1 MKRVVV
7 TGLGVISPLG
17 NAPGLLFDSLIRARC
32 GIGRIDAPWA
42 ASLATPY
49 AGIASCDLEA
59 HFPKIKR
66 SSLDRVTMLALL
78 AARQA
83 AAHAGIAATL
93 SADQAASEQTGLYWS
108 TGMGGA
114 HTLEAAYQELLV
126 TRAPRLRPAT
136 IVMVMNNAATG
147 QIGIDLS
154 IRGPSYTYSSACSS
168 SAVAIGE
175 AFRAIR
181 FGLVKTAIA
190 GGSEALLT
198 EGVVKAWESLGTLAR
213 LREDKQ
219 AQADGAATGS
229 RDAAA
234 GSRDAAAGSRDAAVS
249 SRDAAISSRDAA
261 TACRPFAADRS
272 GFLLGEGAAAL
283 VLEERDAARARG
295 AQILGEIT
303 GFGNTTDAG
312 HITQPDPRGQARA
325 MRAALMEAQLAPDQI
340 DHINA
345 HGTGTKVGDAAE
357 TRAIHDVFG
366 SHAPRIAV
374 SATKALHG
382 HLMGATG
389 ALETI
394 AALLALRERVAPPTA
409 HLWHPDPECDLDYVP
424 LTARALPQARHAMS
438 NSFGFGGNNAVLVLR
453 RDDT

>member
-7 TGLGVISPLG
+7 TGLGVVSPLG
-17 NAPGLLFDSLIRARC
+17 NAPGPFFDSLINARC

-49 AGIASCDLEA
+49 AGLARCDFEA
-59 HFPKIKR
+59 HFPKLKR
-66 SSLDRVTMLALL
+66 SSLDPVSMLALL

-83 AAHAGIAATL
+83 AAQAGVDAIWRT
-93 SADQAASEQTGLYWS
+93 DEAASENAGIYWG

-114 HTLEAAYQELLV
+114 HSLETAYHEMLV
-126 TRAPRLRPAT
+126 TRAARLRPAT

-147 QIGIDLS
+147 QIGIDLNL
-154 IRGPSYTYSSACSS
+154 RGPSATYSSACSS

-175 AFRAIR
+175 AYRAIR
-181 FGLVKTAIA
+181 FGLVNTAIA

-213 LREDKQ
+213 LREGRP
-219 AQADGAATGS
+219 AEAGGSAANA
-229 RDAAA
+229 RDPAA
-234 GSRDAAAGSRDAAVS
+234 S
-249 SRDAAISSRDAA
+249 SRDPA

-295 AQILGEIT
+295 AEILGEII

-312 HITQPDPRGQARA
+312 HITQPDAHGQARA
-325 MRAALMEAQLAPDQI
+325 MRAALAEAQLAPDQI

-345 HGTGTKVGDAAE
+345 HGTGTKVGDVTE
-357 TRAIHDVFG
+357 TRAIHAVFG
-366 SHAPRIAV
+366 SHATRIPV

-389 ALETI
+389 ALELI
-394 AALLALRERVAPPTA
+394 AALLALRHRTAPPTA

-424 LTARALPQARHAMS
+424 LTARALPQARVAMS

-453 RDDT
+453 RDDV

>member
-7 TGLGVISPLG
+7 TGIGVVSPLG
-17 NAPGLLFDSLIRARC
+17 NAPGPFFDSLINARC

-49 AGIASCDLEA
+49 AGVARCDFEA
-59 HFPKIKR
+59 HFPKLKR
-66 SSLDRVTMLALL
+66 SSLDPVSMLALL

-83 AAHAGIAATL
+83 AAQAGVDAMLRT
-93 SADQAASEQTGLYWS
+93 DEAASENAGVYWG

-114 HTLEAAYQELLV
+114 HSLETAYHEMLV
-126 TRAPRLRPAT
+126 TRAARLRPAT
-136 IVMVMNNAATG
+136 IVMVMHNAATG
-147 QIGIDLS
+147 QIGIDLNL
-154 IRGPSYTYSSACSS
+154 RGPSATYSSACSS

-175 AFRAIR
+175 AYRAIR
-181 FGLVKTAIA
+181 FGLVNTAIA

-213 LREDKQ
+213 LRADKPTES
-219 AQADGAATGS
+219 GAPASTS
-229 RDAAA
+229 YDSAF
-234 GSRDAAAGSRDAAVS
+234 S
-249 SRDAAISSRDAA
+249 SRDPVFSSRDPA

-295 AQILGEIT
+295 AEILGEII

-312 HITQPDPRGQARA
+312 HITQPDAHGQARA
-325 MRAALMEAQLAPDQI
+325 MRAALAEAQLAPDQI

-345 HGTGTKVGDAAE
+345 HGTGTKVGDVTE

-366 SHAPRIAV
+366 SHAARIPV

-389 ALETI
+389 ALELI
-394 AALLALRERVAPPTA
+394 AALLALRHRTAPPTA

-424 LTARALPQARHAMS
+424 LTARALPQARVAMS

-453 RDDT
+453 RKDA

>member
-7 TGLGVISPLG
+7 TGIGVVSPLG
-17 NAPGLLFDSLIRARC
+17 NAPGPFFDSLINARC

-42 ASLATPY
+42 ASLATPH
-49 AGIASCDLEA
+49 AGLAHCNFEA

-66 SSLDRVTMLALL
+66 SSLDPVSMLALL
-78 AARQA
+78 TARQA
-83 AAHAGIAATL
+83 AAQAGVDELLRT
-93 SADQAASEQTGLYWS
+93 DEAASERAGVYWG

-114 HTLEAAYQELLV
+114 HSLETAYHELLV
-126 TRAPRLRPAT
+126 TRAARLRPAT

-147 QIGIDLS
+147 QIGIDLHL
-154 IRGPSYTYSSACSS
+154 RGPSATYSSACSS

-175 AFRAIR
+175 AYRAIR
-181 FGLVKTAIA
+181 FGLVSTAIA

-213 LREDKQ
+213 LRADKQ
-219 AQADGAATGS
+219 ADTGVREALSADAARAPNATGVPDIS
-229 RDAAA
+229 DESAA
-234 GSRDAAAGSRDAAVS
+234 GSRDP
-249 SRDAAISSRDAA
+249 A

-295 AQILGEIT
+295 AEILGEII

-312 HITQPDPRGQARA
+312 HITQPDAHGQARA
-325 MRAALMEAQLAPDQI
+325 MRAALAEAQLAPDQI

-345 HGTGTKVGDAAE
+345 HGTGTKVGDVTE

-366 SHAPRIAV
+366 SHAARIPV

-389 ALETI
+389 ALELI
-394 AALLALRERVAPPTA
+394 AALLALRHRTAPPTA

-424 LTARALPQARHAMS
+424 LTARALPKARVAMS

-453 RDDT
+453 RDDD